1 MKAYLHLS
9 NGMIFEGERH
19 GASGDAVGE
28 LVFTTNSCGYLE
40 TLSDPSYYGQ
50 IVLQTFPL
58 IGNYGTIKEDFES
71 ERPALTAYIVRE
83 LCADPSNFR
92 SEGLLKDY
100 LKEAGVAVL
109 TDVDTRAITRI
120 VRENGVM
127 NAIITDRPELSAQ
140 QREKLHAYII
150 KDAVASVTC
159 GEDKVAGEG
168 RRVVLWDFGAK
179 RNIRRELI
187 KRGCEVV
194 TVSGNVTAEHILSL
208 KPQGLMYTNG
218 PGDPAE
224 NVEIIAQMKKLLG
237 SGLPTMGVC
246 LGHQLMALA
255 AGGKTAKMK
264 YGHRGANQPVV
275 DTVTGRVYI
284 TSQNHGYAVLDDALP
299 TGALVRYQNANDHTC
314 EGVDYPMYNA
324 FTVQFHPEAASGP
337 QDCAFLFDRFMAMME
352 GREYAAE

>member
-1 MKAYLHLS
+1 MKAYLHLD
-9 NGMIFEGERH
+9 NGMILEGERH
-19 GASGDAVGE
+19 GACKDAMGE

-58 IGNYGTIKEDFES
+58 IGNYGTIREDFES

-83 LCADPSNFR
+83 LCVDPSNFR
-92 SEGLLKDY
+92 SEGALEDY
-100 LKEAGVAVL
+100 LKEAGVTVL

-127 NAIITDRPELSAQ
+127 NAMITDRPILTAAE
-140 QREKLHAYII
+140 RETLHAYTV
-150 KDAVASVTC
+150 KDAVAHVTC
-159 GEDKVAGEG
+159 DEDEIDGEG

-187 KRGCEVV
+187 KRGCQVI
-194 TVSGNVTAEHILSL
+194 TVSGNVTAEHILSY
-208 KPQGLMYTNG
+208 KPDGLMFTNG

-224 NVEIIAQMKKLLG
+224 NVGIIAEMRKLIN
-237 SGLPTMGVC
+237 SGIPTMGVC

-255 AGGKTAKMK
+255 AGGKTTKMK
-264 YGHRGANQPVV
+264 YGHRGGNQPVV
-275 DTVTGRVYI
+275 DTVTNRVYI
-284 TSQNHGYAVLDDALP
+284 TSQNHGYAVLADTLP
-299 TGALVRYQNANDHTC
+299 EGALLRYINANDHTC

-337 QDCAFLFDRFMAMME
+337 RDCAFMFDRFIAMME
-352 GREYAAE
+352 GKEYAAK